1 MDCDPSWS
9 TEPSIVLHNIRE
21 LDLFMTEGMCRAFPA
36 GDEAA
41 FFSAPLLCVLCGY
54 NVVCVAAKL
63 LLLPDPQK

>member
-1 MDCDPSWS
+1 
-9 TEPSIVLHNIRE
+9 
-21 LDLFMTEGMCRAFPA
+21 MTEGMCRAFPA

-41 FFSAPLLCVLCGY
+41 IFSAPLLCVLCVLCDY